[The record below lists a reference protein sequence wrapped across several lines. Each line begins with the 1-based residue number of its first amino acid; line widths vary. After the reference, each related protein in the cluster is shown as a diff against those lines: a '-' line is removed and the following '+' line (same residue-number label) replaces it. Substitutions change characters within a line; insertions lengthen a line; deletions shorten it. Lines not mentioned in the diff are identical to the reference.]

1 VQFQQWWMLLQPV
14 VVEVMVDMGEGM
26 GSLQQFDRLVRD
38 GKIRSLEEIYLLS
51 LPIKTSKISFELV

>member
-1 VQFQQWWMLLQPV
+1 
-14 VVEVMVDMGEGM
+14 MGEGM

-51 LPIKTSKISFELV
+51 LPIKTSKISLELV

>member
-14 VVEVMVDMGEGM
+14 VVEVMQGM
-26 GSLQQFDRLVRD
+26 ASLQQFDRLVRD

-51 LPIKTSKISFELV
+51 LPIKTSKISLELV

>member
-14 VVEVMVDMGEGM
+14 VVEVMQGM
-26 GSLQQFDRLVRD
+26 ASLQQFDRLVRD